1 MGMGVRFPLSDLRGR
16 RISPEVCTAQKPDA
30 SKPLTNGPSLS
41 DFLAVINPFH
51 HIPSVYS
58 GYRNPSVDQITSL
71 ARTIG
76 GAVFG
81 GPLGLVASVYE
92 NMVTQTSGKDFGEQI
107 ASLIGGNGDAAIDQL
122 PERTAMALETPAT
135 PPPASETTASAP
147 PLDITIHPVHQHAHS
162 ADTPTPQ
169 PAQMVLAQS
178 TAPSAPPPL
187 PTESP
192 HANTFMP
199 LNDKVRRVPNNV
211 KFRTVPGLS
220 SARVFNPKNAPKIE
234 GNIAPPNPDANS
246 VTPAD
251 IDRALDKAAA
261 SAQITAPS
269 PASTTPIDINDRMA
283 RALEK
288 YQAMQRMGQ
297 PAPAPTITP

>member
-1 MGMGVRFPLSDLRGR
+1 MGHGGSFHDLALRGR
-16 RISPEVCTAQKPDA
+16 ALDPDVRTAQKPDA
-30 SKPLTNGPSLS
+30 TKPPTEGPSFW
-41 DFLAVINPFH
+41 DFLDVINPLQ
-51 HIPSVYS
+51 HIPLVNSL
-58 GYRNPSVDQITSL
+58 YRNLTGDQITPM

-107 ASLIGGNGDAAIDQL
+107 ANLIGGNGDATIDQL

-147 PLDITIHPVHQHAHS
+147 PLDITIHPSPQHAHS
-162 ADTPTPQ
+162 ADTPAPQ
-169 PAQMVLAQS
+169 PTQMVLAQS
-178 TAPSAPPPL
+178 TEPSAPPPP

-220 SARVFNPKNAPKIE
+220 SARVFNPKNAPKAE
-234 GNIAPPNPDANS
+234 GNIAPPDPNANA
-246 VTPAD
+246 VAPAD
-251 IDRALDKAAA
+251 IDRALNKAAA
-261 SAQITAPS
+261 SAQITTPP
-269 PASTTPIDINDRMA
+269 PASPIDINDRMA